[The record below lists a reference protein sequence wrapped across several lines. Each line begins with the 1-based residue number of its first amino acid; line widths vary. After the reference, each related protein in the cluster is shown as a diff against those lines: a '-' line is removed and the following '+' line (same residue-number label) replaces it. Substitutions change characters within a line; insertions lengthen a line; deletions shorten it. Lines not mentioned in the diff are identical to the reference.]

1 MKLTPYERE
10 TIINY
15 NEGEKTASVYTHNTA
30 LRRRLDQVFKTRS
43 DEMEIIRSGE
53 DYTEYVVPRKWIKV
67 SPPRQTS
74 EEAKER
80 ARQRMNDYW
89 QSEKVITIDS
99 QVENDDLEL

>member
-10 TIINY
+10 TIINF
-15 NEGEKTASVYTHNTA
+15 NEADKTAGVYTHNA
-30 LRRRLDQVFKTRS
+30 SLRRRLDQLQKTRS
-43 DEMEIIRSGE
+43 DEITVVRSGE
-53 DYTEYVVPRKWIKV
+53 DYTEYIVPRKWIKV

-89 QSEKVITIDS
+89 QSEKAITIDS